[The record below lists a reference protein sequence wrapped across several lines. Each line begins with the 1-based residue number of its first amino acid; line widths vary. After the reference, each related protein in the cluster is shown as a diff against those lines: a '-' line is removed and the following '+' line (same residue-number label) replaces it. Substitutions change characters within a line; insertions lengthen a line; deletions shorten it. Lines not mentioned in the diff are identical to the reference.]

1 MMADLIT
8 SYLCVF
14 MRNESESKEEENS
27 QKVYS
32 MDNKFIVA
40 VYANEGIKW
49 KTKSKQRTSNI
60 LFWL

>member
-1 MMADLIT
+1 MADLIT

-40 VYANEGIKW
+40 VYANEGIK
-49 KTKSKQRTSNI
+49 
-60 LFWL
+60 